1 MQTIYSL
8 ALIGLVGVNAI
19 RLTTNESIFTLDAGL
34 SLPIGV
40 TIGKA
45 EFKQHSN
52 VSRQSF
58 VADKPGTRLL
68 PQFQKAKVIPKPAPV
83 VQNTVTPTPV
93 VIQEVVH
100 PTPAPVVQD
109 TVTPAPVVVEEV
121 VHPSPAPVV
130 QNTVTPAPVVVEEV
144 VHPTPA
150 PVVQETV
157 KPAPVVVEEVI
168 EPVPIVEDTVKPE
181 PVVIQEKV
189 EPTPAP

>member
-58 VADKPGTRLL
+58 VANKPKTRLL
-68 PQFQKAKVIPKPAPV
+68 PQF
-83 VQNTVTPTPV
+83 
-93 VIQEVVH
+93 
-100 PTPAPVVQD
+100 
-109 TVTPAPVVVEEV
+109 
-121 VHPSPAPVV
+121 
-130 QNTVTPAPVVVEEV
+130 
-144 VHPTPA
+144 
-150 PVVQETV
+150 
-157 KPAPVVVEEVI
+157 
-168 EPVPIVEDTVKPE
+168 
-181 PVVIQEKV
+181 
-189 EPTPAP
+189 